1 MKILLEIIEQ
11 EISDHIKKLKELV
24 NYESNKTYLVWDKKH
39 QKYVASLWDRIS
51 ALKQTKK
58 KLLFLIA
65 EIQSLMELPKPYER
79 EVEKTNRE
87 FEDYK

>member
-24 NYESNKTYLVWDKKH
+24 NYESNKSWLVYDRNH
-39 QKYVASLWDRIS
+39 MKYVASLWDRIS

-65 EIQSLMELPKPYER
+65 EIQSLMELPEPYER
-79 EVEKTNRE
+79 EVKKTNRNFDE
-87 FEDYK
+87 

>member
-11 EISDHIKKLKELV
+11 EISDHIKKLKEMV
-24 NYESNKTYLVWDKKH
+24 DKESNKTYLVWDKKH

-65 EIQSLMELPKPYER
+65 EIQSLMCLPEPYER
-79 EVEKTNRE
+79 EVKKTDRNFDE
-87 FEDYK
+87 